1 MSESMPGMTIHRV
14 GDGVTFVEGAAVNWV
29 ILTSE
34 SRTALIDTGYPGDW
48 DDLCASLRA
57 VGREAAQV
65 DSVYVTHGHVDH
77 IGSAERL
84 RREHDAVIYAT
95 EREGGHVRREYLE
108 QVGIDRAL
116 KVATTARGRAWLAHV
131 MKNGGLSNVAV
142 AEVAVIP
149 DGAEFAAPV
158 PIVPI
163 VVPGHTTG
171 HTAYYLPSVGAL
183 VTGDA
188 LVTGHPLSTRTGPQ
202 MLADMFHHDVDLARR
217 SLSALIA
224 SEAVTILPGHGPM
237 MQMTPAEAISQLQ

>member
-1 MSESMPGMTIHRV
+1 
-14 GDGVTFVEGAAVNWV
+14 
-29 ILTSE
+29 
-34 SRTALIDTGYPGDW
+34 
-48 DDLCASLRA
+48 
-57 VGREAAQV
+57 
-65 DSVYVTHGHVDH
+65 
-77 IGSAERL
+77 
-84 RREHDAVIYAT
+84 
-95 EREGGHVRREYLE
+95 
-108 QVGIDRAL
+108 
-116 KVATTARGRAWLAHV
+116 

-158 PIVPI
+158 PMVPI